1 MRASTRRSRRSRR
14 SCAPWGAAPCSGR
27 RCTDGSAARIPRRPP
42 STFST
47 HSLRRPRSVTV
58 LAGGVGA
65 ARFLTGLTRLVDARR
80 VTVIGNTG
88 DDEEFHGLHVAPD
101 LDTVLYTLTGRAD
114 PARGW
119 GLRGDTANALGALA
133 ALGAPSWF
141 RLGDRDLAT
150 HLLRTRW
157 LREGL
162 PLSAVTRRLARAYG
176 LRARLLPMSDDRVR
190 TFVHTGAGRLPFQ
203 EYLVRHRARGRVR
216 RIELGGAAA
225 ARPAPGVLAAIR
237 DADAIV
243 IAPSNPL
250 VSIAPILAV
259 RGL

>member
-119 GLRGDTANALGALA
+119 GLAGETFECLRVLGR
-133 ALGAPSWF
+133 LGEPTWF
-141 RLGDRDLAT
+141 QLGDRDLAR
-150 HLLRTRW
+150 HLWRH
-157 LREGL
+157 
-162 PLSAVTRRLARAYG
+162 AR
-176 LRARLLPMSDDRVR
+176 LRAGWSP
-190 TFVHTGAGRLPFQ
+190 
-203 EYLVRHRARGRVR
+203 
-216 RIELGGAAA
+216 
-225 ARPAPGVLAAIR
+225 
-237 DADAIV
+237 
-243 IAPSNPL
+243 
-250 VSIAPILAV
+250 
-259 RGL
+259 

>member
-1 MRASTRRSRRSRR
+1 M
-14 SCAPWGAAPCSGR
+14 
-27 RCTDGSAARIPRRPP
+27 
-42 STFST
+42 
-47 HSLRRPRSVTV
+47 RRPRSVTV

-80 VTVIGNTG
+80 VTVIGNTA

-114 PARGW
+114 PVRGW
-119 GLRGDTANALGALA
+119 GLRRDTTHALDALA

-157 LREGL
+157 LHEGV

-216 RIELGGAAA
+216 RIELCGAAR
-225 ARPAPGVLAAIR
+225 ARPASSPGSPASSPPGAS
-237 DADAIV
+237 
-243 IAPSNPL
+243 P
-250 VSIAPILAV
+250 
-259 RGL
+259 